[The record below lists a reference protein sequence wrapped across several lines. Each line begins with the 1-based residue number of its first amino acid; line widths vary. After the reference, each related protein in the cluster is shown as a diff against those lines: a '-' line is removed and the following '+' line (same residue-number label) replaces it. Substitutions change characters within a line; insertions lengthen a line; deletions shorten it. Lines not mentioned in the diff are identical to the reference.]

1 MQHLYARKQEM
12 SISNNRK
19 NIILSII
26 IFFIIKPIYI
36 FSSGNLQICD
46 FFLILAIIYEV
57 LRSRWKIKLYWNSGI
72 YKLLLSLILFQT
84 CVNLCW
90 YFLYSDERLMYSSLF
105 YIYNTFAFFY
115 FATCGIK
122 NGLEAIKKSCAYGAV
137 LSSIICILGIV
148 VNASINARGL
158 GFFNN
163 PNQLGLHGILLLTV
177 VFYTGE
183 HLGRFTRYFIII
195 LSLII
200 IFASA
205 SKAAFLASIG
215 LLIMFILFFNR
226 DTSIWNKAR
235 KLILLLFVSAG
246 VFLFFY
252 EENSFITSN
261 YTVMYLRKRI
271 LAMSS
276 ESDSNLALGRGYAR
290 ISELGASFVW
300 GLGEG
305 AYSRFSIM
313 TNHEV
318 HSTFANIIVSYGLV
332 GILGYFFLLRQLFRN
347 HRVTVFNICGFS
359 GVILYSITHNSI
371 RNTIIWLLFSI
382 LFLEKYYKNINNKTM
397 NGNL

>member
-1 MQHLYARKQEM
+1 M

-19 NIILSII
+19 NIILPEI
-26 IFFIIKPIYI
+26 IFFLLKPIYI
-36 FSSGNLQICD
+36 FNSGNLQICD
-46 FFLILAIIYEV
+46 YFLILAIIYEV
-57 LRSRWKIKLYWNSGI
+57 LSSHWKIELYLDGGI
-72 YKLLLSLILFQT
+72 YKLLLFLILFQT

-90 YFLYSDERLMYSSLF
+90 YFLYSDERLIYSSIF
-105 YIYNTFAFFY
+105 YVYNILAFFY
-115 FATCGIK
+115 FVKLGIK

-137 LSSIICILGIV
+137 LSTVVCILGIV
-148 VNASINARGL
+148 VNASNNARGL

-177 VFYTGE
+177 IFFTGE
-183 HLGRFTRYFIII
+183 HLGRFTRYSIII
-195 LSLII
+195 LSIII

-205 SKAAFLASIG
+205 SKAAFLGSIG
-215 LLIMFILFFNR
+215 LLIMFVLFFNR
-226 DTSIWNKAR
+226 GTSIWSKA
-235 KLILLLFVSAG
+235 KKIILLLLVSAG

-313 TNHEV
+313 TDHEV

-347 HRVTVFNICGFS
+347 YRVTIYNICGFS

-371 RNTIIWLLFSI
+371 RNTIVWLLFSI
-382 LFLEKYYKNINNKTM
+382 LFVEKYYQNLDNKTM